1 MSVNIREIV
10 FDSLLECEERGA
22 KSHLLIRDVLSKYD
36 YLDERDKNFIKR
48 LFEGTIQLRIT
59 LDHFLDK
66 YSKTPM
72 AKCKPAVRTILRM
85 GAYQI
90 VYMDRVPDS
99 AACDEA
105 VKLCKKRSRQEFAG
119 FVNAVLKNLAA
130 GKEGVRDLD
139 DIEDPVMLMSVKYS
153 IPVTLTAMLYKEV
166 IGKDKDRAD
175 SFFKALTSERDTVLR
190 ITSGEAESNIVKRWQ
205 DKGIKYKKIGVID
218 RAYEISG
225 YGSVEE
231 IPGFTEGFVY
241 IQDLSSMIAVS
252 EAVKALKTPPAG
264 KDDMCNILDLC
275 AAPGGKSIY
284 ALELLGKNAHV
295 IACDVSDNKAAL
307 IEENIKRLNISDMEC
322 KVCDA
327 TIPNE
332 DFIGR
337 FDLVIADVPCSG
349 LGVISKKSDIKYKI
363 TNEAM
368 KDICDLQKRIANN
381 AVRYV
386 KPGGVLMYSTC
397 TVHKAENEKMASYIL
412 KNGGF
417 TLVSS
422 KQLLP
427 DTDGTDGFYYAVFI
441 KDKDITGE
449 KED

>member
-48 LFEGTIQLRIT
+48 LFEGTIQTKIT

-66 YSKTPM
+66 FSKTPM

-90 VYMDRVPDS
+90 MYMDRVPDS

-119 FVNAVLKNLAA
+119 FVNAVLKKLAA
-130 GKEGVRDLD
+130 DKARITDFD
-139 DIEDPVMLMSVKYS
+139 DIEDPVMRMSVKYS
-153 IPVTLTAMLYKEV
+153 IPAPITAMLYKEV
-166 IGKDKDRAD
+166 IGKDTERAD
-175 SFFKALTSERDTVLR
+175 NFFKALTSERNTVVR
-190 ITSGEAESNIVKRWQ
+190 ITSGDVENDIVKKW
-205 DKGIKYKKIGVID
+205 DAGIKYVKSAVID

-225 YGSVEE
+225 YGSAEE

-284 ALELLGKNAHV
+284 AVELLGKNAHV

-368 KDICDLQKRIANN
+368 KDICDLQKRIADN

-427 DTDGTDGFYYAVFI
+427 DTDGTDGFYYAVFV
-441 KDKDITGE
+441 KGKDITGE